1 MEGGVLRN
9 YKTQALIFIPLALDS
24 LATSTQLVSS
34 ATPLHRYTEPESG
47 QVSPKPSRFKQL
59 TVRCA
64 LGAALLAT
72 CLQAGAASALSF
84 NFSFASSGGPSDPS
98 GPITPATVTGIVA
111 GLVDNLNDQKSG
123 LSFTITSSTNTVF
136 GGWGVFTTYYLGTG
150 FDVSGSQITGVNI
163 AYTNGV
169 GAQVLGLGNQNDL
182 SPELSDLDNQVANY
196 DIDVSSANS
205 LVFTPVSSPAAPVPG
220 PLPLFGAAAAFGWS
234 RQLRRRLKT
243 AD

>member
-1 MEGGVLRN
+1 M
-9 YKTQALIFIPLALDS
+9 ALAL
-24 LATSTQLVSS
+24 LATRAQLVSS
-34 ATPLHRYTEPESG
+34 ATPLHRYTASESG
-47 QVSPKPSRFKQL
+47 QVSPNLSRLKQL

-64 LGAALLAT
+64 FGAALLAT

-84 NFSFASSGGPSDPS
+84 NFSFASSGDPSDPS

-136 GGWGVFTTYYLGTG
+136 GGWDVFTTYYVGTG
-150 FDVSGSQITGVNI
+150 FDVSGGQITGVNI
-163 AYTNGV
+163 AYTNG
-169 GAQVLGLGNQNDL
+169 GTQVLALGNQNDL
-182 SPELSDLDNQVANY
+182 SLELSDLDNQVANY

-243 AD
+243 TV